1 MWHHSGD
8 RSLRGTI
15 VSCTSNKVDG
25 DATTWMMTKMLD
37 WGYMNDALSVSWCT
51 EKKEHIVRNYIYTN
65 MFYNL
70 VLAISW

>member
-1 MWHHSGD
+1 MASFRRQKSQGHYCF
-8 RSLRGTI
+8 LYF
-15 VSCTSNKVDG
+15 NKVDG

>member
-51 EKKEHIVRNYIYTN
+51 EKKKNTLLET
-65 MFYNL
+65 
-70 VLAISW
+70 ISILTCFIIWY